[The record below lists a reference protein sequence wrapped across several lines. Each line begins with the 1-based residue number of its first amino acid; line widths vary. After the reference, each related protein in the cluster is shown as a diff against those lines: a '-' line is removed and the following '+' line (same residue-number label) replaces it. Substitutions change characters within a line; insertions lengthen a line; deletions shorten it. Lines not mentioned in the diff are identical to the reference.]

1 MPPGCAVRDAFRVP
15 DLLSC
20 DDIGRPTRRKPPALQ
35 PFATA
40 RATPPPAGA
49 PAALAI
55 AAAASPAWAGKTLD
69 AVKARGQLVCGVN
82 TSGPGF
88 SNADSQ
94 GKWTGLDVDFCKAV
108 AAAVLND
115 ASKVKFVP
123 LNSQQRFSSLQA
135 GEIDVLSR
143 NSTWTLTRD
152 ASLGVVFTGI
162 NYYDGQGFMV
172 PKKLKIDHINKLNGA
187 TVCVQ
192 AGTTSEK
199 NVADYFGAH
208 GMKYK
213 SVVFDTAEAIT
224 SAFFAGRCQVYTT
237 DMSDLAGAR
246 SKAPNADDYVILPEV
261 ISKEPLGPSVR
272 RGDDEWFGIVR
283 WTLFAML
290 EAEEDGLTQ
299 ANVDEQKTSN
309 KDPGVQRLLGVSEDT
324 GKLLGL
330 DAEWAYRIVKQVGN
344 YGESFERNLGPKA
357 PIGLPRGVNNLWTK
371 GGLMYAPPLR

>member
-1 MPPGCAVRDAFRVP
+1 MGSRH
-15 DLLSC
+15 L
-20 DDIGRPTRRKPPALQ
+20 I
-35 PFATA
+35 
-40 RATPPPAGA
+40 
-49 PAALAI
+49 PAALA
-55 AAAASPAWAGKTLD
+55 AAMVAVALPAQAGKTLD
-69 AVKARGQLVCGVN
+69 AVKARGQVVCGVN

-94 GKWTGLDVDFCKAV
+94 GRWTGLDVDFCRAV
-108 AAAVLND
+108 AAAVLSD
-115 ASKVKFVP
+115 AAKVKFVP

-162 NYYDGQGFMV
+162 NYFDGQGFMV
-172 PKKLKIDHINKLNGA
+172 PKKLKIDTMKKMNGA

-199 NVADYFGAH
+199 NVADYFGAN

-246 SKAPNADDYVILPEV
+246 TKAPSPDDYVILPQV

-272 RGDDEWFGIVR
+272 RGDDEWFEIVR

-290 EAEEDGLTQ
+290 EAEEHGLTQ

-309 KDPGVQRLLGVSEDT
+309 KDPGVQRFLGVSEDT

-330 DAEWAYRIVKQVGN
+330 DAAWAYRIVKQVGN
-344 YGESFERNLGPKA
+344 YGESFERNLGPKT
-357 PIGLPRGVNNLWTK
+357 PIALPRGVNNLWTK
-371 GGLMYAPPLR
+371 GGLMYAPPIR

>member
-1 MPPGCAVRDAFRVP
+1 MKIQLVV
-15 DLLSC
+15 
-20 DDIGRPTRRKPPALQ
+20 
-35 PFATA
+35 
-40 RATPPPAGA
+40 

-69 AVKARGQLVCGVN
+69 AVKQRGQVVCGVN

-115 ASKVKFVP
+115 SSKVKFVP
-123 LNSQQRFSSLQA
+123 LNSQQRFTSLQA
-135 GEIDVLSR
+135 GEVDVLSR

-152 ASLGVVFTGI
+152 ASLGILFTGI
-162 NYYDGQGFMV
+162 NYFDGQGFMV
-172 PKKLKIDHINKLNGA
+172 PKKLNIANAKKMNGA

-199 NVADYFGAH
+199 NVADYFGANN
-208 GMKYK
+208 MKYK
-213 SVVFDTAEAIT
+213 PVVFDTAEAIT

-246 SKAPNADDYVILPEV
+246 TKAPKADDYVILPEV

-272 RGDDEWFGIVR
+272 RGDDEWFEIVR

-299 ANVDEQKTSN
+299 ANVDAQKASS
-309 KDPGVQRLLGVSEDT
+309 KDPNVQRFLGVSEDT

-330 DAEWAYRIVKQVGN
+330 DKEWAYRIVKQVGN
-344 YGESFERNLGPKA
+344 YGESFERNLGPKS
-357 PIGLPRGVNNLWTK
+357 PVGLPRGVNNLWTK
-371 GGLMYAPPLR
+371 GGLMYAPPIR

>member
-1 MPPGCAVRDAFRVP
+1 MKIQLVV
-15 DLLSC
+15 
-20 DDIGRPTRRKPPALQ
+20 
-35 PFATA
+35 
-40 RATPPPAGA
+40 
-49 PAALAI
+49 PAAVAI
-55 AAAASPAWAGKTLD
+55 AAVASPAWAGKTLD
-69 AVKARGQLVCGVN
+69 AVKQRGQVVCGVN

-123 LNSQQRFSSLQA
+123 LNSQQRFTSLQA
-135 GEIDVLSR
+135 GEVDVLSR

-152 ASLGVVFTGI
+152 ASLGILFTGI
-162 NYYDGQGFMV
+162 NYFDGQGFMV
-172 PKKLKIDHINKLNGA
+172 PKKVKIESAKKMNGA

-199 NVADYFGAH
+199 NVADYFGAN

-213 SVVFDTAEAIT
+213 PVVFDTAEAIT

-246 SKAPNADDYVILPEV
+246 TKAPKADDYVILPEV

-272 RGDDEWFGIVR
+272 RGDDEWFEIVR

-290 EAEEDGLTQ
+290 EAEENGLTQ
-299 ANVDEQKTSN
+299 ANVDAQKASS
-309 KDPGVQRLLGVSEDT
+309 KDPNIQRFLGVSEDT

-330 DAEWAYRIVKQVGN
+330 DKEWAYRIVKQVGN
-344 YGESFERNLGPKA
+344 YGESFERNLGPKS
-357 PIGLPRGVNNLWTK
+357 PVGLPRGVNNLWTK
-371 GGLMYAPPLR
+371 GGLMYAPPIR

>member
-1 MPPGCAVRDAFRVP
+1 MKIQHLV
-15 DLLSC
+15 
-20 DDIGRPTRRKPPALQ
+20 
-35 PFATA
+35 
-40 RATPPPAGA
+40 

-55 AAAASPAWAGKTLD
+55 ATAASPAWAGKTLD
-69 AVKARGQLVCGVN
+69 AVKQRGQVVCGVN

-123 LNSQQRFSSLQA
+123 LNSQQRFTSLQA
-135 GEIDVLSR
+135 GEVDVLSR

-152 ASLGVVFTGI
+152 ASLGILFTGI
-162 NYYDGQGFMV
+162 NYFDGQGFMV
-172 PKKLKIDHINKLNGA
+172 PKKLNIANAKKMNGA

-199 NVADYFGAH
+199 NVADYFGANN
-208 GMKYK
+208 MKYK
-213 SVVFDTAEAIT
+213 PVVFDTAEAIT

-246 SKAPNADDYVILPEV
+246 TKAPKADDYAILPEV

-272 RGDDEWFGIVR
+272 RGDDEWFEIVR

-299 ANVDEQKTSN
+299 ANVDAQKATS
-309 KDPGVQRLLGVSEDT
+309 KDPGVQRFLGVSEDT

-330 DAEWAYRIVKQVGN
+330 DKEWAYRIVKQVGN
-344 YGESFERNLGPKA
+344 YGESFERNLGPKS
-357 PIGLPRGVNNLWTK
+357 PVGLPRGVNNLWTK
-371 GGLMYAPPLR
+371 GGLMYAPPIR

>member
-1 MPPGCAVRDAFRVP
+1 MP
-15 DLLSC
+15 
-20 DDIGRPTRRKPPALQ
+20 KPSL
-35 PFATA
+35 T
-40 RATPPPAGA
+40 

-55 AAAASPAWAGKTLD
+55 AAAAFALPAHAGKTLD

-94 GKWTGLDVDFCKAV
+94 GRWTGLDVDFCRAV

-123 LNSQQRFSSLQA
+123 LNSQQRFTSLQS

-152 ASLGVVFTGI
+152 ASLGVVFAGI
-162 NYYDGQGFMV
+162 NYFDGQGFMV
-172 PKKLKIDHINKLNGA
+172 PKKLKIDSARKMNGA

-199 NVADYFGAH
+199 NVADYFGANQ
-208 GMKYK
+208 MKYK
-213 SVVFDTAEAIT
+213 PVVFDTAEAIT

-246 SKAPNADDYVILPEV
+246 TKAPVADDYVILPQV

-272 RGDDEWFGIVR
+272 RGDDEWFQIVR
-283 WTLFAML
+283 WTLYAMID
-290 EAEEDGLTQ
+290 AEENGLTQ
-299 ANVDEQKTSN
+299 ANVDQQKTAS
-309 KDPGVQRLLGVSEDT
+309 KDPNVQRFLGVTEDT

-330 DAEWAYRIVKQVGN
+330 DKEWAYRVVKQVGN
-344 YGESFERNLGPKA
+344 YGESFERNLGPKS
-357 PIGLPRGVNNLWTK
+357 PVGLPRGVNNLWTQ
-371 GGLMYAPPLR
+371 GGLMYAPPIR

>member
-1 MPPGCAVRDAFRVP
+1 MKIQHLV
-15 DLLSC
+15 
-20 DDIGRPTRRKPPALQ
+20 
-35 PFATA
+35 
-40 RATPPPAGA
+40 

-55 AAAASPAWAGKTLD
+55 ATAASPAWAGKTLD
-69 AVKARGQLVCGVN
+69 AVKQRGQVVCGVN

-123 LNSQQRFSSLQA
+123 LNSQQRFTSLQA
-135 GEIDVLSR
+135 GEVDVLSR

-152 ASLGVVFTGI
+152 ASLGILFTGI
-162 NYYDGQGFMV
+162 NYFDGQGFMV
-172 PKKLKIDHINKLNGA
+172 PKKLNIANAKKMNGA

-199 NVADYFGAH
+199 NVADYFGANN
-208 GMKYK
+208 MKYK
-213 SVVFDTAEAIT
+213 PVVFDTAEAIT
-224 SAFFAGRCQVYTT
+224 SAFFVGRCQVYTT

-246 SKAPNADDYVILPEV
+246 TKARKADDYVILPEV

-272 RGDDEWFGIVR
+272 RGDDEWFEIVR

-299 ANVDEQKTSN
+299 ANVDAQKATS
-309 KDPGVQRLLGVSEDT
+309 KDPGVQRFLGVSEDT

-330 DAEWAYRIVKQVGN
+330 DKEWAYRIVKQVGN
-344 YGESFERNLGPKA
+344 YGESFERNLGPKS
-357 PIGLPRGVNNLWTK
+357 PVGLPRGVNNLWTK
-371 GGLMYAPPLR
+371 GGLMYAPPIR

>member
-1 MPPGCAVRDAFRVP
+1 MPFTS
-15 DLLSC
+15 L
-20 DDIGRPTRRKPPALQ
+20 KPVL
-35 PFATA
+35 FATA
-40 RATPPPAGA
+40 SAAALAFA
-49 PAALAI
+49 PAAQ
-55 AAAASPAWAGKTLD
+55 AGKTLD

-88 SNADSQ
+88 SSADSQ
-94 GKWTGLDVDFCKAV
+94 GKWTGLDVEFCRAV
-108 AAAVLND
+108 AAAVLKD
-115 ASKVKFVP
+115 AEKVKYVP
-123 LNSQQRFSSLQA
+123 LNSQQRFASLQA

-172 PKKLKIDHINKLNGA
+172 PTKLKVDSVKKLNGA
-187 TVCVQ
+187 TLCVQ

-199 NVADYFGAH
+199 NVADYFAAN

-246 SKAPNADDYVILPEV
+246 TKAPKPDDYVILPQV

-272 RGDDEWFGIVR
+272 RGDDEWFQIVR

-290 EAEEDGLTQ
+290 EAEENGLTQ
-299 ANVDEQKTSN
+299 ANVDEQKKTS
-309 KDPGVQRLLGVSEDT
+309 KDPSVQRFLGVSEDT

-330 DAEWAYRIVKQVGN
+330 DNEWAYRIVKQVGN
-344 YGESFERNLGPKA
+344 YGESFERNLGPKS
-357 PIGLPRGVNNLWTK
+357 PSKLPRGVNNLWTK
-371 GGLMYAPPLR
+371 GGLMYAPPIR

>member
-1 MPPGCAVRDAFRVP
+1 
-15 DLLSC
+15 
-20 DDIGRPTRRKPPALQ
+20 
-35 PFATA
+35 
-40 RATPPPAGA
+40 
-49 PAALAI
+49 
-55 AAAASPAWAGKTLD
+55 
-69 AVKARGQLVCGVN
+69 
-82 TSGPGF
+82 
-88 SNADSQ
+88 
-94 GKWTGLDVDFCKAV
+94 
-108 AAAVLND
+108 VLND

-152 ASLGVVFTGI
+152 GSLGVVFTGI
-162 NYYDGQGFMV
+162 NYFDGQGFMV
-172 PKKLKIDHINKLNGA
+172 PKKLKIDSAKKMNGA

-199 NVADYFGAH
+199 NVADYFGANA
-208 GMKYK
+208 MKYK
-213 SVVFDTAEAIT
+213 PVVFDTAEAIT

-246 SKAPNADDYVILPEV
+246 TKAPNADDYVILPQV

-272 RGDDEWFGIVR
+272 RGDDEWFQIVR
-283 WTLFAML
+283 WTLFAMI
-290 EAEEDGLTQ
+290 EAEESGLTQ

-309 KDPGVQRLLGVSEDT
+309 KDPGVQRFLGVSEDT

-330 DAEWAYRIVKQVGN
+330 DAAWAYRIVKQVGN
-344 YGESFERNLGPKA
+344 YGESFERNLGPKTPVA
-357 PIGLPRGVNNLWTK
+357 LPRGVNNLWTK

>member
-1 MPPGCAVRDAFRVP
+1 MKIPYVV
-15 DLLSC
+15 
-20 DDIGRPTRRKPPALQ
+20 
-35 PFATA
+35 
-40 RATPPPAGA
+40 
-49 PAALAI
+49 PAALAL

-69 AVKARGQLVCGVN
+69 AVKSRGQVVCGVN

-115 ASKVKFVP
+115 ANKVKFVP
-123 LNSQQRFSSLQA
+123 LNSQQRFTSLQA
-135 GEIDVLSR
+135 GEVDVLSR

-152 ASLGVVFTGI
+152 ASLGIVFTGI

-172 PKKLKIDHINKLNGA
+172 PKKLSIASAKKMNGA

-199 NVADYFGAH
+199 NVADYFGANN
-208 GMKYK
+208 MKYK
-213 SVVFDTAEAIT
+213 PVVFDTAEAIT
-224 SAFFAGRCQVYTT
+224 SAFFSGRCQVYTT

-246 SKAPNADDYVILPEV
+246 TKAPKADDYVILPEV

-272 RGDDEWFGIVR
+272 RGDDEWFEIVR

-299 ANVDEQKTSN
+299 GNVDSQKASS
-309 KDPGVQRLLGVSEDT
+309 KDHNVQRFLGVSEDT

-330 DAEWAYRIVKQVGN
+330 DKEWAYRIVKQVGN
-344 YGESFERNLGPKA
+344 YGESFERNLGPKS
-357 PIGLPRGVNNLWTK
+357 PVGLPRGVNNLWTK
-371 GGLMYAPPLR
+371 GGLMYAPPIR

>member
-1 MPPGCAVRDAFRVP
+1 MK
-15 DLLSC
+15 
-20 DDIGRPTRRKPPALQ
+20 TRH
-35 PFATA
+35 TI
-40 RATPPPAGA
+40 
-49 PAALAI
+49 PAALAVAT
-55 AAAASPAWAGKTLD
+55 AAFALPAHAGKTLD

-94 GKWTGLDVDFCKAV
+94 GRWTGLDVDFCRAV
-108 AAAVLND
+108 AAAVLSD

-123 LNSQQRFSSLQA
+123 LNSQQRFTSLQS

-152 ASLGVVFTGI
+152 ASLGVVFAGI
-162 NYYDGQGFMV
+162 NYFDGQGFMV
-172 PKKLKIDHINKLNGA
+172 PKKLKIDSAKKMNCA

-199 NVADYFGAH
+199 NVADYFGANQ
-208 GMKYK
+208 MKYK
-213 SVVFDTAEAIT
+213 PVVFDTAEAIT

-246 SKAPNADDYVILPEV
+246 TKAPKPDDYVILPQV

-272 RGDDEWFGIVR
+272 RGDDEWFQIVR
-283 WTLFAML
+283 WTLYAMID
-290 EAEEDGLTQ
+290 AEENGLTQ
-299 ANVDEQKTSN
+299 ANVAKMTAESQ
-309 KDPGVQRLLGVSEDT
+309 DPVVMRITGKSEDT

-330 DAEWAYRIVKQVGN
+330 DKEWMVRAIRAVGN
-344 YGESFERNLGPKA
+344 YGEMFDRNVGEKTPLN
-357 PIGLPRGVNNLWTK
+357 LPRGTNNLWSK
-371 GGLMYAPPLR
+371 GGLQYAPPIR

>member
-1 MPPGCAVRDAFRVP
+1 MSMKNWIAVT
-15 DLLSC
+15 L
-20 DDIGRPTRRKPPALQ
+20 
-35 PFATA
+35 
-40 RATPPPAGA
+40 
-49 PAALAI
+49 
-55 AAAASPAWAGKTLD
+55 AAAAAAVTVPAHAGKTLD
-69 AVKARGQLVCGVN
+69 GVKTRGQLVCGVN

-94 GKWTGLDVDFCKAV
+94 GRWTGLDVDFCRAV
-108 AAAVLND
+108 AAAVLGD

-162 NYYDGQGFMV
+162 NYFDGQGFMV
-172 PKKLKIDHINKLNGA
+172 PKKLKIDSAKKMNGA

-199 NVADYFGAH
+199 NVADYFGAN

-213 SVVFDTAEAIT
+213 PVVFDTAEAIT

-246 SKAPNADDYVILPEV
+246 TKAPKADDYVILPQV

-272 RGDDEWFGIVR
+272 RGDDEWFQIVR

-299 ANVDEQKTSN
+299 ANVDQQKATN
-309 KDPGVQRLLGVSEDT
+309 KDPGVQRFLGVSEDT

-330 DAEWAYRIVKQVGN
+330 DKEWAYRIVKQVGN
-344 YGESFERNLGPKA
+344 YGESFESNLGPKT

-371 GGLMYAPPLR
+371 GGLMYAPPIR